1 MTLYWYEKMQ
11 PPKWHQLCPY
21 MRKTI
26 HPPKRWHLKMIHKNC
41 PNPISQTFTSIQNPQ
56 NLILID
62 RTRLPG
68 CLKTC
73 SKGQISKVI
82 ISPPNLDHFLSNTQ
96 PFRIMK
102 KKFKLY
108 TVPLNMYIPPE
119 KDPWR
124 IATPMK
130 NIWFNHGP
138 GHESLYLFLGV
149 AAALAEPRVLSFI
162 SLSLLWRPGSDQK
175 SERKGQKGPMGKNL
189 GWLQGSLLG
198 AFLLGPVF
206 FFVGKGG
213 GKKTMGKK

>member
-1 MTLYWYEKMQ
+1 
-11 PPKWHQLCPY
+11 
-21 MRKTI
+21 
-26 HPPKRWHLKMIHKNC
+26 MIHKNC
-41 PNPISQTFTSIQNPQ
+41 PNPISQTFTSIQNHQ

-82 ISPPNLDHFLSNTQ
+82 ISPLNLDHFLSNTQ

-138 GHESLYLFLGV
+138 GHESMLPF
-149 AAALAEPRVLSFI
+149 F
-162 SLSLLWRPGSDQK
+162 GSG
-175 SERKGQKGPMGKNL
+175 SRL
-189 GWLQGSLLG
+189 GWAKGLELHFVVSTLKTRI
-198 AFLLGPVF
+198 GPKVWTE
-206 FFVGKGG
+206 GTERTNG
-213 GKKTMGKK
+213 